1 MNILVIRTHR
11 FGDILQLTPMIGG
24 LKRRY
29 PGCRIHVLTDE
40 AFTGLFVGNPDV
52 DVLIAVPEVTWRL
65 TLRNR
70 PEQADR
76 VHNEVSELAAA
87 LRAIGFDLVIN
98 RQYEWGGV
106 LTSLVGGTLTVGG
119 SWSRDKGFF
128 FTDEATAALYDVTR
142 RNRRENRRN
151 LVDWACRIASLPEG
165 MPVEMFFPLTAM
177 ARWKADHLLANLP
190 PQDIVAVQLGAA
202 RSFRQWGPE
211 RFAEVIAGLV
221 RDKGK
226 TVLLIGSGD
235 ECDLAQDVL
244 ARLGQLGDKVSNLV
258 GKTNIPALAGV
269 LARCEFLLTGDTGP
283 MHLAA
288 AVGTPTVS
296 LFFGTA
302 YPWETGPYGPGHV
315 ILFSDVPC
323 APCASP
329 AVCPY
334 EHRCK
339 RDLTPSLVRRAIEAQ
354 ETYVSSGTITWSAD
368 PASAV
373 TLLVTD
379 RDETGEQVLQA
390 PGLDGSYDAPR
401 SAPTGQRQRDTV
413 TTNLA
418 AELFASADDLVQT
431 FLSGSAERGLA
442 RFPELLEDVLV
453 FIAAARKVNETHLPD
468 LTALCREAALAQER
482 RDIVTLTDIAEHGI
496 KPLIRRASHGFATC
510 ANQPDNP
517 LISER

>member
-1 MNILVIRTHR
+1 
-11 FGDILQLTPMIGG
+11 
-24 LKRRY
+24 
-29 PGCRIHVLTDE
+29 
-40 AFTGLFVGNPDV
+40 
-52 DVLIAVPEVTWRL
+52 
-65 TLRNR
+65 
-70 PEQADR
+70 
-76 VHNEVSELAAA
+76 
-87 LRAIGFDLVIN
+87 
-98 RQYEWGGV
+98 
-106 LTSLVGGTLTVGG
+106 
-119 SWSRDKGFF
+119 
-128 FTDEATAALYDVTR
+128 
-142 RNRRENRRN
+142 
-151 LVDWACRIASLPEG
+151 
-165 MPVEMFFPLTAM
+165 
-177 ARWKADHLLANLP
+177 
-190 PQDIVAVQLGAA
+190 
-202 RSFRQWGPE
+202 
-211 RFAEVIAGLV
+211 
-221 RDKGK
+221 
-226 TVLLIGSGD
+226 
-235 ECDLAQDVL
+235 
-244 ARLGQLGDKVSNLV
+244 LGDKVSNLV

-323 APCASP
+323 APCADP

-334 EHRCK
+334 GHRCK

-354 ETYVSSGTITWSAD
+354 ETYVSSGTITWFAD

-390 PGLDGSYDAPR
+390 PRLDGSYDALR
-401 SAPTGQRQRDTV
+401 SALTGQRQRDTV

-418 AELFASADDLVQT
+418 AELFASTDDLVQT